1 VCVSAAGR
9 RLLRAVICGAVA
21 APRAAEAFG
30 EGVRVRGRAA
40 RLRRGPVE
48 AGGCACRR
56 PGAVC
61 CAPSF
66 AVRSPRRVRPRRLG
80 RVCASAVAR
89 RVCVAVPS
97 RRAGVRV
104 GGRAPSVA
112 RRHLRCGRRAACGRG
127 VWGGCA
133 RPRSR
138 CACCVAVPLRRAVKW
153 LGGGGS
159 GGGGAVV
166 VGIRSRCRVRSRRWG
181 RAGASVGAR
190 CLLPRGRGA
199 AGGQVVWRGQT
210 RRQDCGVCR
219 RTDAA
224 SRAPEASRGVRRV
237 GSRAASAAARPRRCV
252 RPSRRVGAVAAV
264 VARRH
269 LRCVRR
275 AACGRGVGSAC
286 CVAVPLRRAVKWLG
300 CGGRG
305 GGCATFFG
313 ARSRCRVRPSRLGRE
328 GASAVAQRLSPHGRA
343 RRAVQSWGGQ
353 THRRATFVG
362 ARSRCR
368 AWSSGWA
375 SADAAVVAR
384 RHLRCGRRAACG
396 RGVGG
401 GCACRRSGGVCC
413 RAVWVV

>member
-1 VCVSAAGR
+1 VCVSAVGR

-21 APRAAEAFG
+21 APRAAEALG
-30 EGVRVRGRAA
+30 EGVRVRGRGA

-56 PGAVC
+56 SGAVC

-66 AVRSPRRVRPRRLG
+66 AVRSLLRVRPRRLWGVCESAVAG
-80 RVCASAVAR
+80 RVCVP
-89 RVCVAVPS
+89 VPS

-104 GGRAPSVA
+104 GGRAPSDS
-112 RRHLRCGRRAACGRG
+112 RRHLRCGRCSACGRG
-127 VWGGCA
+127 VCGGCS

-153 LGGGGS
+153 LCGGGS

-166 VGIRSRCRVRSRRWG
+166 VGIRSRWRVRSRRWG

-210 RRQDCGVCR
+210 RRQECGVCR
-219 RTDAA
+219 RTDAV
-224 SRAPEASRGVRRV
+224 SRAPEALRGVRRV
-237 GSRAASAAARPRRCV
+237 CSRAASAAARSRRCV

-264 VARRH
+264 AARRH
-269 LRCVRR
+269 LQCVRR
-275 AACGRGVGSAC
+275 AACGRGVGGAC

-313 ARSRCRVRPSRLGRE
+313 ARSRCRVRPSRLRRE
-328 GASAVAQRLSPHGRA
+328 GASAVAQR
-343 RRAVQSWGGQ
+343 
-353 THRRATFVG
+353 
-362 ARSRCR
+362 
-368 AWSSGWA
+368 
-375 SADAAVVAR
+375 
-384 RHLRCGRRAACG
+384 
-396 RGVGG
+396 
-401 GCACRRSGGVCC
+401 
-413 RAVWVV
+413 